1 MVTDME
7 PSQTETVVGENAI
20 WVSTLGNSIII
31 ESGSVK
37 GPERF
42 RFEFR
47 LGDKLDEAIAFFV
60 SAGEVA
66 KQGLVS
72 NNVDEHLKVLS
83 NRLTSILV
91 DTKETRDPVRG
102 GVIMVLTAS
111 MLGLCKIIRCG
122 EPNISVLPLASPAKI
137 DDIVE
142 WIKTA
147 DEFGRYRNLKR
158 QAVMRLI
165 NDLSRPGYRLM
176 IKGEIRG
183 RAQPLRRRG
192 RPPLVVVTPS
202 PAGLAYL
209 FVAMR
214 EIEKLIVH
222 VAEAAGVH
230 TKSDLVASE
239 AIARLMKTLY
249 CIEPSLRKGAATSIK
264 LRVTSSGCNRLLLN
278 HLKKGE

>member
-1 MVTDME
+1 ME

-47 LGDKLDEAIAFFV
+47 LGDELDEAIAYFV

-72 NNVDEHLKVLS
+72 DDVNKHLKVLT

-122 EPNISVLPLASPAKI
+122 ETNISVLPLASPAKV

-222 VAEAAGVH
+222 VAEAAGVS
-230 TKSDLVASE
+230 TKSDLVASG
-239 AIARLMKTLY
+239 AIAKLMRALY
-249 CIEPSLRKGAATSIK
+249 CIEPSLKKGATTSIRFRAATSN
-264 LRVTSSGCNRLLLN
+264 CNKLLLAY
-278 HLKKGE
+278 LKKK

>member
-1 MVTDME
+1 ME

-31 ESGSVK
+31 ESGSAK

-66 KQGLVS
+66 RQGLVS
-72 NNVDEHLKVLS
+72 DDIEEHLKVLT
-83 NRLTSILV
+83 NRITSILV

-111 MLGLCKIIRCG
+111 MLGLCRTISCG
-122 EPNISVLPLASPAKI
+122 ESNISVLPITYPVKI
-137 DDIVE
+137 DNIVE
-142 WIKTA
+142 WIKKA
-147 DEFGRYRNLKR
+147 DEFGRYRSLKR

-222 VAEAAGVH
+222 VADAAGVH
-230 TKSDLVASE
+230 MKSDLIASE
-239 AIARLMKTLY
+239 AISRLMRSLY
-249 CIEPSLRKGAATSIK
+249 CIEPSLKKGGATAIR
-264 LRVTSSGCNRLLLN
+264 LYVTSSDCNKLLLRQ
-278 HLKKGE
+278 LRKSD